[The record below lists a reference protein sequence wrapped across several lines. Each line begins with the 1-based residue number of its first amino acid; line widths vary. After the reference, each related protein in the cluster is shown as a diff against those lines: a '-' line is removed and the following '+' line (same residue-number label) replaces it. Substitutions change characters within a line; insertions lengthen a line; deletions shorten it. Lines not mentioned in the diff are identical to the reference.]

1 MNIEFKNLSKRFLV
15 GILLTCI
22 FCSCL
27 LLCACG
33 DDETDKLR
41 QQAIEHEN
49 YLLSQME
56 TIENK
61 YQITNRNDDEIVLQ
75 NYSLG
80 SVSIYDTYGTS
91 FWSFGIENQTVYH
104 NWYSI
109 QKSDDGIF
117 NIKFETIDRQEN
129 RYHYTNNEP
138 YIIHDRALTINL
150 SPYNDFYFASVDGN
164 KEYKNSSYK
173 TENSYKI
180 THEVKTNVTEFE
192 TTRILNVELGNWNS
206 SHTEQ
211 FCTYEIQFV
220 KIIFEDT
227 TYNTATI
234 MEYRFRATTFVSEE
248 LNEVFDSYN
257 N

>member
-1 MNIEFKNLSKRFLV
+1 MLILIVPCFL
-15 GILLTCI
+15 IL
-22 FCSCL
+22 CSC
-27 LLCACG
+27 A
-33 DDETDKLR
+33 DDGTDKLR

-61 YQITNRNDDEIVLQ
+61 YQITNRNVDEIVLQ

-80 SVSIYDTYGTS
+80 SVSIYDTNGTS

-109 QKSDDGIF
+109 QKNDEGIF
-117 NIKFETIDRQEN
+117 DIKFETIDRQEN
-129 RYHYTNNEP
+129 KYHYVNDEP

-164 KEYKNSSYK
+164 KEYRNSSYE

-180 THEVKTNVTEFE
+180 THEVKTNATEFE
-192 TTRILNVELGNWNS
+192 TTRILNVELGDWNS

-211 FCTYEIQFV
+211 FCTYEIQLV

-227 TYNTATI
+227 TYNTASI

-248 LNEVFDSYN
+248 LNEVFESYN
-257 N
+257 S